1 MSFTYLNGLDTA
13 YEPLNIISFVIDLNW
28 LTGPVL
34 KYSNDKTKIDII
46 SRVNKE
52 NFCLFP
58 FFKNAE
64 RIAII
69 KSSLLVSVDLIFNT
83 QIVQ

>member
-1 MSFTYLNGLDTA
+1 M
-13 YEPLNIISFVIDLNW
+13 SFVIDLNW

-34 KYSNDKTKIDII
+34 KYSNDKTKKDMINK
-46 SRVNKE
+46 VNKE

-69 KSSLLVSVDLIFNT
+69 KSSLLDSVDRIFNT
-83 QIVQ
+83 QIIQ